1 MRWGFRHKTH
11 NWSLKYPKN
20 TNNYFKYLLRL
31 PPAKKTLVSKSDLGR
46 PLPKASNSSRIRAQV
61 TQNRNRKNCRNV
73 AYKTHSKE
81 RDKKRLPPARKTFVS
96 KSDLGRPLP
105 KASNSSRIRAQVTQN
120 RNRKN
125 CRNVAYKTHS
135 KERDKKRLPPAKK
148 TLVSKS
154 DLGRPLPKASNSSRI
169 RAQVTQNRNRK
180 NCRNVAYKTH
190 SKERDKKR
198 LPPAKKTLV
207 SKSDLGRPLPKASNS
222 SRIRAQVT
230 QNRNRKN
237 CRNVAYKTHS
247 KERDKKRLPPAR
259 KTFVSKSDLGRP
271 LPKASNSSRI
281 RAQVT
286 QNRNRK
292 NCRNVAYKTHSKE
305 RDKKRLPPAKKTLVS
320 KSDLG
325 RPLPKASNSSRIRA
339 QVTRNRKPQKLPK
352 RRIQNPLKRK
362 RQEKIASSKENLSL
376 EIWPWK
382 TASESL
388 KQQQDSSPSHAK
400 PQKLPKRRIQNP
412 LKRKRQEK
420 IASSKENL
428 SLEIWPWKTASE
440 SLKQQQDSSPS
451 HAKPQP
457 QKLPKRR
464 LQNPLKRKRQV
475 SKSDLGRPLPKA
487 SNSTRIRAQVTQN
500 RNRKNCRNVAYKTH
514 SKETDK
520 KRLPPAKKTLVSKS
534 DLGRPLPKASNSS
547 RTRAQVTQNRNR
559 KNCRNVAYKTHSK
572 ERDKKRL
579 TPAKKTLVSKSDL
592 GRPLPKASNSSRIR
606 AQVTQHRNRKNC
618 RNVAYKT
625 HSKERDKK
633 RLPPAKKTLVSTS
646 DLPPAK
652 KTLVSKSDLGRP
664 LPKASN
670 SSRIRAQVTQNRN
683 RKNCRNVA
691 YKTHSKQ
698 RDKKRLP
705 PAKKTLV
712 SKSDLGR
719 PLPKASNSSRIR
731 AQVTQNQEKIA
742 SSKENL
748 SLEIWPWKTAS
759 ESLKQQQDSSPSHA
773 KPQPQKLPKRRLQN
787 PLKRKRQE
795 KIASSKENLSLEIWP
810 WKTASES
817 LKQQQDSSPS
827 HAKPQPQKLP
837 KRRLQNP
844 LKRKRQEKIASSKEN
859 LSLEIWPWKT
869 ACESLKQQQDSS
881 PKLNRWSIKL
891 LGALPL

>member
-1 MRWGFRHKTH
+1 M
-11 NWSLKYPKN
+11 
-20 TNNYFKYLLRL
+20 
-31 PPAKKTLVSKSDLGR
+31 
-46 PLPKASNSSRIRAQV
+46 
-61 TQNRNRKNCRNV
+61 
-73 AYKTHSKE
+73 
-81 RDKKRLPPARKTFVS
+81 
-96 KSDLGRPLP
+96 
-105 KASNSSRIRAQVTQN
+105 
-120 RNRKN
+120 
-125 CRNVAYKTHS
+125 
-135 KERDKKRLPPAKK
+135 
-148 TLVSKS
+148 
-154 DLGRPLPKASNSSRI
+154 
-169 RAQVTQNRNRK
+169 
-180 NCRNVAYKTH
+180 
-190 SKERDKKR
+190 
-198 LPPAKKTLV
+198 
-207 SKSDLGRPLPKASNS
+207 
-222 SRIRAQVT
+222 
-230 QNRNRKN
+230 
-237 CRNVAYKTHS
+237 
-247 KERDKKRLPPAR
+247 
-259 KTFVSKSDLGRP
+259 
-271 LPKASNSSRI
+271 
-281 RAQVT
+281 
-286 QNRNRK
+286 
-292 NCRNVAYKTHSKE
+292 
-305 RDKKRLPPAKKTLVS
+305 PPAKKTLVS

-352 RRIQNPLKRK
+352 RRIQNPLKRERDKK
-362 RQEKIASSKENLSL
+362 RLPPAKKTLVSKSDLGRPLPKASN
-376 EIWPWK
+376 
-382 TASESL
+382 
-388 KQQQDSSPSHAK
+388 SSRIRAQVTQNRK

-475 SKSDLGRPLPKA
+475 SKSDLGRPLPKP

-520 KRLPPAKKTLVSKS
+520 KRLPPAKETLVSKS

-547 RTRAQVTQNRNR
+547 RIRAQVTQNRNR

-606 AQVTQHRNRKNC
+606 AQV
-618 RNVAYKT
+618 
-625 HSKERDKK
+625 
-633 RLPPAKKTLVSTS
+633 
-646 DLPPAK
+646 
-652 KTLVSKSDLGRP
+652 
-664 LPKASN
+664 
-670 SSRIRAQVTQNRN
+670 SRIRAQVTQNRN
-683 RKNCRNVA
+683 CQKCRNVA
-691 YKTHSKQ
+691 YRTHSKE
-698 RDKKRLP
+698 RDTKRIP

-759 ESLKQQQDSSPSHA
+759 ESLKQQQDSSPSPE

-787 PLKRKRQE
+787 PFKRNSKEKDKKRLPPAKKTLVSKSDLGRLLPKASNSSRIRAQVTQNRKPQKLPQRRIQNPLKRKRQE
-795 KIASSKENLSLEIWP
+795 KIASSEENLSLEIWP

-844 LKRKRQEKIASSKEN
+844 LKRKRQVSKSDLGRPLPKASNSTRIRAQVTQNRIRKNCRNVAYKTHSKEKDKSRN
-859 LSLEIWPWKT
+859 LTLEDRFRKPQTAAGFEPKSRKT
-869 ACESLKQQQDSS
+869 ATAKTAATSLTKPTQKKETRKDWLQQRK
-881 PKLNRWSIKL
+881 P
-891 LGALPL
+891 

>member
-1 MRWGFRHKTH
+1 M
-11 NWSLKYPKN
+11 
-20 TNNYFKYLLRL
+20 

-61 TQNRNRKNCRNV
+61 TQNR
-73 AYKTHSKE
+73 
-81 RDKKRLPPARKTFVS
+81 
-96 KSDLGRPLP
+96 
-105 KASNSSRIRAQVTQN
+105 
-120 RNRKN
+120 
-125 CRNVAYKTHS
+125 
-135 KERDKKRLPPAKK
+135 
-148 TLVSKS
+148 
-154 DLGRPLPKASNSSRI
+154 
-169 RAQVTQNRNRK
+169 
-180 NCRNVAYKTH
+180 
-190 SKERDKKR
+190 
-198 LPPAKKTLV
+198 
-207 SKSDLGRPLPKASNS
+207 
-222 SRIRAQVT
+222 
-230 QNRNRKN
+230 
-237 CRNVAYKTHS
+237 
-247 KERDKKRLPPAR
+247 
-259 KTFVSKSDLGRP
+259 
-271 LPKASNSSRI
+271 
-281 RAQVT
+281 
-286 QNRNRK
+286 
-292 NCRNVAYKTHSKE
+292 
-305 RDKKRLPPAKKTLVS
+305 
-320 KSDLG
+320 
-325 RPLPKASNSSRIRA
+325 
-339 QVTRNRKPQKLPK
+339 
-352 RRIQNPLKRK
+352 
-362 RQEKIASSKENLSL
+362 
-376 EIWPWK
+376 
-382 TASESL
+382 
-388 KQQQDSSPSHAK
+388 K

-547 RTRAQVTQNRNR
+547 RIRAQVTQNRNR

-646 DLPPAK
+646 D
-652 KTLVSKSDLGRP
+652 
-664 LPKASN
+664 
-670 SSRIRAQVTQNRN
+670 
-683 RKNCRNVA
+683 
-691 YKTHSKQ
+691 
-698 RDKKRLP
+698 LP

-869 ACESLKQQQDSS
+869 ASESLKQQQDSS

>member
-1 MRWGFRHKTH
+1 MEDRFRKPQTAAGSEPKSRKT
-11 NWSLKYPKN
+11 KK
-20 TNNYFKYLLRL
+20 RL

-61 TQNRNRKNCRNV
+61 PQNRNRKNCRNV

-81 RDKKRLPPARKTFVS
+81 K
-96 KSDLGRPLP
+96 
-105 KASNSSRIRAQVTQN
+105 
-120 RNRKN
+120 
-125 CRNVAYKTHS
+125 
-135 KERDKKRLPPAKK
+135 DKKRLPPAKK

-207 SKSDLGRPLPKASNS
+207 SKSDLGRPLVTSPLEAIKNNALPMRKGCAAAGQNAV
-222 SRIRAQVT
+222 RQNVT
-230 QNRNRKN
+230 QNAVRQNAFRYL
-237 CRNVAYKTHS
+237 RS
-247 KERDKKRLPPAR
+247 RLQHQQ
-259 KTFVSKSDLGRP
+259 
-271 LPKASNSSRI
+271 AS
-281 RAQVT
+281 
-286 QNRNRK
+286 
-292 NCRNVAYKTHSKE
+292 
-305 RDKKRLPPAKKTLVS
+305 
-320 KSDLG
+320 
-325 RPLPKASNSSRIRA
+325 
-339 QVTRNRKPQKLPK
+339 
-352 RRIQNPLKRK
+352 
-362 RQEKIASSKENLSL
+362 
-376 EIWPWK
+376 
-382 TASESL
+382 
-388 KQQQDSSPSHAK
+388 
-400 PQKLPKRRIQNP
+400 
-412 LKRKRQEK
+412 
-420 IASSKENL
+420 
-428 SLEIWPWKTASE
+428 
-440 SLKQQQDSSPS
+440 S

-520 KRLPPAKKTLVSKS
+520 KRLPPAKKTFVSKS

-547 RTRAQVTQNRNR
+547 RIRAQVTQNCNR

-618 RNVAYKT
+618 RNVTYKT

-748 SLEIWPWKTAS
+748 SLEI
-759 ESLKQQQDSSPSHA
+759 
-773 KPQPQKLPKRRLQN
+773 
-787 PLKRKRQE
+787 
-795 KIASSKENLSLEIWP
+795 
-810 WKTASES
+810 
-817 LKQQQDSSPS
+817 
-827 HAKPQPQKLP
+827 
-837 KRRLQNP
+837 
-844 LKRKRQEKIASSKEN
+844 
-859 LSLEIWPWKT
+859 
-869 ACESLKQQQDSS
+869 
-881 PKLNRWSIKL
+881 
-891 LGALPL
+891 

>member
-1 MRWGFRHKTH
+1 MPPAKKTLVSKSDLGRPLAKASTSSRIRAQVTQNRNRQKCRNVAYRTHSKERDKKRIPPAKKTLVSKSDLGRPLPKASNSSRIRAQVTQNRNHKNCRNVAYKTH
-11 NWSLKYPKN
+11 SKERDKKRLPPAKKTLVSKSDLGRPLPKASNSLGRPLPKASN
-20 TNNYFKYLLRL
+20 SSRIRAQVTQNRNRKNCRNVAYKTHSKERDKKRL

-207 SKSDLGRPLPKASNS
+207 SKSDLGRPLAKASNS

-237 CRNVAYKTHS
+237 CRNVAYKTPS
-247 KERDKKRLPPAR
+247 KETDKKRLPPAR

-376 EIWPWK
+376 EI
-382 TASESL
+382 
-388 KQQQDSSPSHAK
+388 
-400 PQKLPKRRIQNP
+400 
-412 LKRKRQEK
+412 
-420 IASSKENL
+420 
-428 SLEIWPWKTASE
+428 
-440 SLKQQQDSSPS
+440 
-451 HAKPQP
+451 
-457 QKLPKRR
+457 
-464 LQNPLKRKRQV
+464 
-475 SKSDLGRPLPKA
+475 
-487 SNSTRIRAQVTQN
+487 
-500 RNRKNCRNVAYKTH
+500 
-514 SKETDK
+514 
-520 KRLPPAKKTLVSKS
+520 
-534 DLGRPLPKASNSS
+534 
-547 RTRAQVTQNRNR
+547 
-559 KNCRNVAYKTHSK
+559 
-572 ERDKKRL
+572 
-579 TPAKKTLVSKSDL
+579 
-592 GRPLPKASNSSRIR
+592 
-606 AQVTQHRNRKNC
+606 
-618 RNVAYKT
+618 
-625 HSKERDKK
+625 
-633 RLPPAKKTLVSTS
+633 
-646 DLPPAK
+646 
-652 KTLVSKSDLGRP
+652 
-664 LPKASN
+664 
-670 SSRIRAQVTQNRN
+670 
-683 RKNCRNVA
+683 
-691 YKTHSKQ
+691 
-698 RDKKRLP
+698 
-705 PAKKTLV
+705 
-712 SKSDLGR
+712 
-719 PLPKASNSSRIR
+719 
-731 AQVTQNQEKIA
+731 
-742 SSKENL
+742 
-748 SLEIWPWKTAS
+748 
-759 ESLKQQQDSSPSHA
+759 
-773 KPQPQKLPKRRLQN
+773 
-787 PLKRKRQE
+787 
-795 KIASSKENLSLEIWP
+795 
-810 WKTASES
+810 
-817 LKQQQDSSPS
+817 
-827 HAKPQPQKLP
+827 
-837 KRRLQNP
+837 
-844 LKRKRQEKIASSKEN
+844 
-859 LSLEIWPWKT
+859 
-869 ACESLKQQQDSS
+869 
-881 PKLNRWSIKL
+881 
-891 LGALPL
+891 

>member
-1 MRWGFRHKTH
+1 M
-11 NWSLKYPKN
+11 
-20 TNNYFKYLLRL
+20 
-31 PPAKKTLVSKSDLGR
+31 
-46 PLPKASNSSRIRAQV
+46 
-61 TQNRNRKNCRNV
+61 
-73 AYKTHSKE
+73 
-81 RDKKRLPPARKTFVS
+81 PPARKTFVS

-207 SKSDLGRPLPKASNS
+207 SKPLPKASNS
-222 SRIRAQVT
+222 SRI
-230 QNRNRKN
+230 
-237 CRNVAYKTHS
+237 
-247 KERDKKRLPPAR
+247 
-259 KTFVSKSDLGRP
+259 
-271 LPKASNSSRI
+271 
-281 RAQVT
+281 
-286 QNRNRK
+286 
-292 NCRNVAYKTHSKE
+292 
-305 RDKKRLPPAKKTLVS
+305 
-320 KSDLG
+320 
-325 RPLPKASNSSRIRA
+325 
-339 QVTRNRKPQKLPK
+339 
-352 RRIQNPLKRK
+352 
-362 RQEKIASSKENLSL
+362 
-376 EIWPWK
+376 
-382 TASESL
+382 
-388 KQQQDSSPSHAK
+388 
-400 PQKLPKRRIQNP
+400 
-412 LKRKRQEK
+412 
-420 IASSKENL
+420 
-428 SLEIWPWKTASE
+428 
-440 SLKQQQDSSPS
+440 
-451 HAKPQP
+451 
-457 QKLPKRR
+457 
-464 LQNPLKRKRQV
+464 
-475 SKSDLGRPLPKA
+475 
-487 SNSTRIRAQVTQN
+487 
-500 RNRKNCRNVAYKTH
+500 
-514 SKETDK
+514 
-520 KRLPPAKKTLVSKS
+520 
-534 DLGRPLPKASNSS
+534 
-547 RTRAQVTQNRNR
+547 RAQVTQNRNR

-748 SLEIWPWKTAS
+748 SLEI
-759 ESLKQQQDSSPSHA
+759 
-773 KPQPQKLPKRRLQN
+773 
-787 PLKRKRQE
+787 
-795 KIASSKENLSLEIWP
+795 
-810 WKTASES
+810 
-817 LKQQQDSSPS
+817 
-827 HAKPQPQKLP
+827 
-837 KRRLQNP
+837 
-844 LKRKRQEKIASSKEN
+844 
-859 LSLEIWPWKT
+859 
-869 ACESLKQQQDSS
+869 
-881 PKLNRWSIKL
+881 
-891 LGALPL
+891 

>member
-1 MRWGFRHKTH
+1 M
-11 NWSLKYPKN
+11 
-20 TNNYFKYLLRL
+20 

-61 TQNRNRKNCRNV
+61 PQNRNRKNCRNV
-73 AYKTHSKE
+73 AYKTQSKE
-81 RDKKRLPPARKTFVS
+81 K
-96 KSDLGRPLP
+96 
-105 KASNSSRIRAQVTQN
+105 
-120 RNRKN
+120 
-125 CRNVAYKTHS
+125 
-135 KERDKKRLPPAKK
+135 DKKRLPPAKK

-169 RAQVTQNRNRK
+169 RAQVTQNR
-180 NCRNVAYKTH
+180 
-190 SKERDKKR
+190 
-198 LPPAKKTLV
+198 
-207 SKSDLGRPLPKASNS
+207 
-222 SRIRAQVT
+222 
-230 QNRNRKN
+230 
-237 CRNVAYKTHS
+237 
-247 KERDKKRLPPAR
+247 
-259 KTFVSKSDLGRP
+259 
-271 LPKASNSSRI
+271 
-281 RAQVT
+281 
-286 QNRNRK
+286 
-292 NCRNVAYKTHSKE
+292 
-305 RDKKRLPPAKKTLVS
+305 
-320 KSDLG
+320 
-325 RPLPKASNSSRIRA
+325 
-339 QVTRNRKPQKLPK
+339 
-352 RRIQNPLKRK
+352 
-362 RQEKIASSKENLSL
+362 
-376 EIWPWK
+376 
-382 TASESL
+382 
-388 KQQQDSSPSHAK
+388 K

-487 SNSTRIRAQVTQN
+487 SNSSRIRAQVPQN
-500 RNRKNCRNVAYKTH
+500 CNRKNSRNVAYKTH
-514 SKETDK
+514 SKEKDK

-547 RTRAQVTQNRNR
+547 RIRAQVPQNRNR

-572 ERDKKRL
+572 EKDKKRL

-606 AQVTQHRNRKNC
+606 AQVTQNRNHKNC

-625 HSKERDKK
+625 HSKE
-633 RLPPAKKTLVSTS
+633 
-646 DLPPAK
+646 
-652 KTLVSKSDLGRP
+652 
-664 LPKASN
+664 
-670 SSRIRAQVTQNRN
+670 
-683 RKNCRNVA
+683 
-691 YKTHSKQ
+691 

-731 AQVTQNQEKIA
+731 AQVTQNHEKIA

-759 ESLKQQQDSSPSHA
+759 ESLKQQQDSSPSPA

-817 LKQQQDSSPS
+817 LKQQEDSSPS
-827 HAKPQPQKLP
+827 HAKPQTAKTTETSHTKPTQKKETRKDCLQQRSDLGRPLP
-837 KRRLQNP
+837 KASNSSRIRAQVTQNRN
-844 LKRKRQEKIASSKEN
+844 RKNCSNVAYKTHSKERDKKR
-859 LSLEIWPWKT
+859 LTPAKKT
-869 ACESLKQQQDSS
+869 LVSKSDLGRPLPKASNSS
-881 PKLNRWSIKL
+881 RIRAQVSRIRAQVTQNRNRQKCRNVAYRTHSKERDKKRIPPAKKTLVSKSDLGRPLPKASNSSRIRAQVTQNRNR
-891 LGALPL
+891 